1 MAMAGWVATDGMVAL
16 SPSAVFRSA
25 AKRFATHIVSAE
37 IHLWLSAAAAMLWA
51 TKGNRELGKWRKGGE
66 AAAAAL
72 CHLALL
78 T

>member
-1 MAMAGWVATDGMVAL
+1 MAGWAAYGGMVAL

-25 AKRFATHIVSAE
+25 ARRFATHIESAA
-37 IHLWLSAAAAMLWA
+37 IRLWLSAAAAKLWA
-51 TKGNRELGKWRKGGE
+51 MKGNREWELGKWRKGGE